1 MPGDLT
7 TPIALEPLTAGA
19 VPSKVA
25 RLYESAFPARERLPV
40 AEMLS
45 WGAGFRL
52 LNGREF
58 CGLAFASTCNGIAW
72 LLFFAIVEELRERG
86 VGTRAL
92 AALEQHYA
100 GHRLI
105 IDVEAPN
112 LAERRTSPSACGASP
127 SGGETASGRRA
138 SASTGATSSMPSWSR
153 AAHWP
158 RPKFASSGSG
168 KIAYN
173 FLKINEL

>member
-105 IDVEAPN
+105 IDVEAPDAQSPN
-112 LAERRTSPSACGASP
+112 LAERLRRIAFWKRNGFREAGFGFHWRNEQYAFLVKGGALA
-127 SGGETASGRRA
+127 EAEVRQFWRR
-138 SASTGATSSMPSWSR
+138 
-153 AAHWP
+153 
-158 RPKFASSGSG
+158 
-168 KIAYN
+168 
-173 FLKINEL
+173 